1 MTLLMA
7 EMIQWAL
14 ARGIREINLSTGND
28 QSKLRWKPEEV
39 LLHEAVLISPSP
51 RVRAALWAY
60 QRAADLRA
68 ALRP

>member
-1 MTLLMA
+1 MTVLMA

-14 ARGIREINLSTGND
+14 ARGMRKINLSAGND

-51 RVRAALWAY
+51 RVRATFWAY
-60 QRAADLRA
+60 QRAADL
-68 ALRP
+68 